1 MKANCFTIISIILV
15 TLLSFFTLIGEIG
28 SIVSPDNL
36 FTESLRQGS
45 YIYLQFVSILENKN
59 EFEEET
65 NEDDLSICIHLK
77 NNNPHD
83 IKFYFS
89 NKKPAFV
96 KEIVFFDK
104 ISRSPPFI

>member
-15 TLLSFFTLIGEIG
+15 TFLSFFTLLSGLG
-28 SIVSPDNL
+28 SSVSSDNL
-36 FTESLRQGS
+36 YIESLRQES
-45 YIYLQFVSILENKN
+45 YICLQFVSILENKN

-65 NEDDLSICIHLK
+65 YEDVSISFYLK